1 MSVSALAQT
10 SSINAFSP
18 YSMYG
23 IGELQTPGVT
33 AMRSMG
39 GVGLGLRS
47 TMLINTLNPA
57 AYSMTPQQSC
67 LFDFGAEATNFYNKQ
82 NSYSGSSVTSAKT
95 SYNTVNIRDIALQ
108 LPLARHLGLGFSLT
122 PYSSIGYRVT
132 ADDQTDEMWGN
143 VGRVQYVYSG
153 EGDLTEVKVGLG
165 WQPFKRFSIGIAAQ
179 YYWGDI
185 DRTYQ
190 TTVTNNIVNGSTI
203 NTTTGTDSYE
213 ISRIKMQLG
222 LQANLI
228 QNNQRILTLGATY
241 DLGGNLSPNVER
253 TVTIGDIYSTT
264 VRSDTTAMTV
274 KLPKQVGVGLYY
286 QDAKVSA
293 GVDYIYQNWE
303 SNEAYDK
310 VEGAATVAYKNTSTI
325 KLGIEYT
332 PNRMDIRHYL
342 NRWAY
347 RAGFRYGNYY
357 QSFEGKTLY
366 QYAVTAGVGVPVR
379 FLGRSS
385 IDVGIEVGKRG
396 NTSSITV
403 DGKQLGLVRQCYVK
417 FSLGLSLFGEDSWF
431 VRYKYD

>member
-1 MSVSALAQT
+1 
-10 SSINAFSP
+10 
-18 YSMYG
+18 
-23 IGELQTPGVT
+23 
-33 AMRSMG
+33 
-39 GVGLGLRS
+39 
-47 TMLINTLNPA
+47 
-57 AYSMTPQQSC
+57 
-67 LFDFGAEATNFYNKQ
+67 
-82 NSYSGSSVTSAKT
+82 
-95 SYNTVNIRDIALQ
+95 
-108 LPLARHLGLGFSLT
+108 
-122 PYSSIGYRVT
+122 
-132 ADDQTDEMWGN
+132 
-143 VGRVQYVYSG
+143 
-153 EGDLTEVKVGLG
+153 
-165 WQPFKRFSIGIAAQ
+165 
-179 YYWGDI
+179 
-185 DRTYQ
+185 
-190 TTVTNNIVNGSTI
+190 
-203 NTTTGTDSYE
+203 
-213 ISRIKMQLG
+213 
-222 LQANLI
+222 
-228 QNNQRILTLGATY
+228 
-241 DLGGNLSPNVER
+241 
-253 TVTIGDIYSTT
+253 
-264 VRSDTTAMTV
+264 
-274 KLPKQVGVGLYY
+274 
-286 QDAKVSA
+286 VSA